1 MECCGLPAAAASG
14 ENCRSIKD
22 LLLCFLYS
30 PGQENGI
37 NEPIVG
43 RTKLTKMMFLFEKEI
58 YNNFFKDGVD
68 ITLPEFK
75 AYYFGPFSR
84 QLFEDLSFFKSIGI
98 IQTRETVIP
107 ISPADKVESEEVFDY
122 DSSEDWNEA
131 CFDEPEKYELEYQLS
146 KSGTRYV
153 EDNVW
158 TVLTPKQQEKLQA
171 FKAQI
176 NKISLDALLRYV
188 YNRYPEETTKSKIAS
203 KYLNE
208 SGE

>member
-1 MECCGLPAAAASG
+1 MKKKQMS
-14 ENCRSIKD
+14 SKD

-30 PGQENGI
+30 PGQEEGI

-58 YNNFFKDGVD
+58 YSHFFKDDVD

-75 AYYFGPFSR
+75 PYYFGPFSK
-84 QLFEDLSFFKSIGI
+84 QLFEDLAFFESVGI
-98 IQTRETVIP
+98 IQTNATAIP
-107 ISPADKVESEEVFDY
+107 ISPADKIESEEVFDF
-122 DSSEDWNEA
+122 DSNEDWSEA
-131 CFDEPEKYELEYQLS
+131 CFDEVEKYELEYRLS
-146 KSGTRYV
+146 KNGTKYV
-153 EDNVW
+153 EDKVW
-158 TVLTPKQQEKLQA
+158 DVLTQKQQEKLQA

-188 YNRYPEETTKSKIAS
+188 YNKYPEETTKSKIAG

>member
-1 MECCGLPAAAASG
+1 MNKKQMS
-14 ENCRSIKD
+14 SKD

-30 PGQENGI
+30 PGLESDI

-58 YNNFFKDGVD
+58 YNNFFKDEID
-68 ITLPEFK
+68 ITLPEFT
-75 AYYFGPFSR
+75 AYYFGPFSK
-84 QLFEDLSFFKSIGI
+84 QLFEDLAFFESIGM
-98 IQTRETVIP
+98 IQTNETVVP

-122 DSSEDWNEA
+122 DSNEYWGEA
-131 CFDEPEKYELEYQLS
+131 CFDDPDKYELEYHLS
-146 KSGTRYV
+146 KNGKTYV
-153 EDNVW
+153 EDNLW
-158 TVLTPKQQEKLQA
+158 TVLTPRQQEKLQA

-188 YNRYPEETTKSKIAS
+188 YNKYPEETTKSKIAS
-203 KYLNE
+203 KYLKE